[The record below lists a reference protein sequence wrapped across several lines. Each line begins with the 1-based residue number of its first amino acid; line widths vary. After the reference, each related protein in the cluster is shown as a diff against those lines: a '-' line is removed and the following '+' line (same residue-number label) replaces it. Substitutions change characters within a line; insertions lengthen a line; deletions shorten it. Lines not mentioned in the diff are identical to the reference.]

1 MITSIEKIID
11 FGIYKN
17 YQKKNSVEN
26 FTKYNLIYG
35 WNGSGKSTLS
45 KLFARLRN
53 DSKNTEFKNCQYEVV
68 LDNGIKINQDTQSTD
83 LRLSVFN
90 SSFIS
95 DNIDWNDTLK
105 SILLISEEKIDEQKR
120 LREYFLKR
128 DEIVKSKQEIQN
140 NANDLDKE
148 IKGFLSNTAKHI
160 KEHFQII
167 DTMDKYYLNYNRTRL
182 EKFIELHSKELLQDE
197 SILSQ
202 EKLIK
207 VTKSIKPET
216 KEKID
221 FIYKNMDIKKLN
233 EAEKRIKSIV
243 ETKILTQTIQKLKN
257 DKIISNWVEK
267 GLEIHAHSTSKTCE
281 FCGQIIPTSR
291 IDDLERHF
299 NNEYQEFKQKLI
311 SARDWVKQQVI
322 VDYNDSKIFFS
333 LYEEYQDSYQQSKT
347 ILDRKTFLINKIYEN
362 WLEIL
367 DKKIQNPFESIP
379 LLDFIII
386 DEGIIEQFNEQ
397 ISVINELISFHNNKC
412 DNYQTET
419 KQQKFLLEVH
429 YTSNAIK
436 DFEYSTK
443 VNKFIGLNEEVVKQQ
458 KEIKKIDDKIYS
470 IEKELSNEILGA
482 EEFNKQLQMFI
493 GHNEISLIFD
503 KDKKGYKI
511 IRTKT
516 NRIAKNLSE
525 GEKTALAFVYFVTKL
540 KENGNDISN
549 QIIVI
554 DDPISSFD
562 SNNLFSAYSFLK
574 AHCQEAK
581 QLFILTHNFVFF
593 KLLRDWLLGKNKKD
607 KIKSR
612 CYSIESIVVGDER
625 ASYINNAKDTLTK
638 YNSEYHYLFHKVY
651 SFKRNEELTLDEAFL
666 VSNLSRKLLE
676 GFLSF
681 KFPKK
686 RNKFNQL
693 FEVAVK
699 DVQKRE
705 RIYKFINKYSHN
717 ATIEFSDNTIDN
729 LLGESRNIVGE
740 ILDLIKELDEVHYM
754 EMESIILENL

>member
-1 MITSIEKIID
+1 MITSIEKIKD

-17 YQKKNSVEN
+17 YHKDNTIEN

-45 KLFARLRN
+45 KLFCLLQN
-53 DSKNTEFKNCQYEVV
+53 DSKPSEFKNCQYEIL
-68 LDNGIKINQDTQSTD
+68 LDNGNKITQDTQYND
-83 LRLSVFN
+83 LLVSVFN

-95 DNIDWNDTLK
+95 ENIDWNDTVK

-120 LREYFLKR
+120 LREYSLKR
-128 DEIVKSKQEIQN
+128 DEIVKGKQEIEKT
-140 NANDLDKE
+140 AKELDKD
-148 IKGFLSNTAKHI
+148 IKSFLSNTAKYI

-167 DTMDKYYLNYNRTRL
+167 DTMDKYYLNYNKTRL
-182 EKFIELHSKELLQDE
+182 EKFIELHSNELLQDE

-221 FIYKNMDIKKLN
+221 LIYKNLDIKKLN

-257 DKIISNWVEK
+257 DKIISNWVEQ
-267 GLEIHAHSTSKTCE
+267 GLEIHAHSTSKKCE
-281 FCGQIIPTSR
+281 FCGQTIPPSR
-291 IDDLERHF
+291 IDDLEKHF

-311 SARDWVKQQVI
+311 SARDWVKQQVF

-333 LYEEYQDSYQQSKT
+333 LYEEYQDSYKQSKS
-347 ILDRKTFLINKIYEN
+347 ILDSKTFSINKIYEN

-379 LLDFIII
+379 LQDFIII
-386 DEGIIEQFNEQ
+386 DEDIIEQYNEQ
-397 ISVINELISFHNNKC
+397 ISVINELIIFHNNKC

-436 DFEYSTK
+436 DFEYFTK
-443 VNKFIGLNEEVVKQQ
+443 VNKFIELNEEAVKQQ

-540 KENGNDISN
+540 KENGKDIGN

-651 SFKRNEELTLDEAFL
+651 SFKKNDELTLDEAFL

-740 ILDLIKELDEVHYM
+740 ILDLIKELDEVHYT
-754 EMESIILENL
+754 EMESVILENL